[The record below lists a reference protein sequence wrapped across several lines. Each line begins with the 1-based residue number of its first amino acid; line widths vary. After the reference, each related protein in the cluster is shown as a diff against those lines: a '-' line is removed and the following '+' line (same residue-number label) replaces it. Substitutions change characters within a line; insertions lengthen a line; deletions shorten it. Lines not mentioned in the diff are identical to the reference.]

1 MTAWPA
7 ATPARRPPDRRGG
20 ERHGRVLATPPARGY
35 SLAAGFAGVRVVGSR
50 RTVNGFRLRCVDY
63 RTTGVAGTST
73 ARTTAR
79 GTLGYSKVA
88 GIPASFEI
96 TSYSRSPAATLFEL
110 PPGAIVTGPPK

>member
-1 MTAWPA
+1 MVANGT
-7 ATPARRPPDRRGG
+7 G
-20 ERHGRVLATPPARGY
+20 EYSRTPPARGY

-73 ARTTAR
+73 ACTTAR
-79 GTLGYSKVA
+79 GIPGYVKVA